1 MTKAKP
7 WQTQS
12 INACAKAKNR
22 NARQLL
28 HGLKD
33 PVFQGDL
40 LPLFPIPDAL
50 PSVSP
55 HPRKALPVAHSHHT
69 SGPSTHCSFC
79 LKVPFPLLQV
89 ANSYS
94 AFRAQVKRPFP

>member
-40 LPLFPIPDAL
+40 LPLFPIPDSL
-50 PSVSP
+50 PQFLLTPGKLSLWPTVIMPLGLP
-55 HPRKALPVAHSHHT
+55 HIV
-69 SGPSTHCSFC
+69 PST
-79 LKVPFPLLQV
+79 
-89 ANSYS
+89 
-94 AFRAQVKRPFP
+94 